1 MKRLLPLIVFL
12 SVLGGL
18 AAFAK
23 DIWLTGRIKDA
34 VSKYDLT
41 HAIVLRYDSTGNVA
55 DTIRANQGFRWHG
68 RNDIDTLSS
77 FYIRVPAVDTTY
89 AFDVL
94 CEGYKDQ
101 TITVD
106 VKASTHENYQEIP
119 LILMERAPRQ
129 LKELSVV
136 SSKIK
141 FYNKGDTVVYN
152 ADAFQLAEGSML
164 DALIAQLPGAELNT
178 DGQIKINGEF
188 VESLLLN
195 GKEFFDSNNNV
206 MLENIAAYTVKDI
219 QVFEGQS
226 LDAKRKNDMTAP
238 KVLTMDVRLKKEYN
252 VGWIVNAQAGYG
264 TDDRYLGRLFAN
276 WFNATT
282 RVSLVGNVNNLNDNR
297 TPGKS
302 DTWTPEQMPSGRKE
316 NRSVGI
322 DYNYANAEETK
333 EAGGD
338 INFTQSVDKVD
349 RTTYRTNFLP
359 DYNTYEDVFANNTNR
374 NWRLN
379 TSHRV
384 NFTGKNLRGGAY
396 ISGNYGKTKNI
407 GSALSGSFNE
417 EHEDMDRQILEAI
430 YSGDPALVNSIINR
444 SRTATDSRYTNYNV
458 TVQPYMG
465 FKIPGL
471 SNSINASLSFQRSG
485 TKQELW
491 NDYQINFGADP
502 NPAEQRRRYTLTDP
516 NYFNRFSASLAYQLR
531 AKNSWISLNYRYSFS
546 DDHKDQSM
554 YALEHLADM
563 GIFGV
568 VPEGYLSV
576 FDPANSF
583 RSRTITNIHEFSPS
597 FNYISDR
604 KKTGCLLI
612 NLMPQIQLNHRNFN
626 YFTSGT
632 DYHISKSYA
641 TVTLNSIWSG
651 MVEYQFISREMSGR
665 TVYNNSVRYSYRI
678 EPTLPDLA
686 DMVGITLD
694 SDPLNIYIGN
704 PDLKVQ
710 YRHRHL
716 FRWSY
721 SPQKYPFNNIFYL
734 GYTHTSG
741 ALTRGYI
748 YDTSTGIRRNKMY
761 NVDGNHTFAITNEL
775 SWQFGPKKQYT
786 LSSTSDVDFTTL
798 HDMVGINLSEPVRT
812 QVRNRILSEKI
823 KLTWQIGAQSLALR
837 CDYTNRYTTS
847 TQQGFNAFSANHINY
862 GISGVFKL
870 PAGFGASTDFM
881 CYTRTGYGVE
891 QLDKTDPIWNLRI
904 TYAPPKLKRW
914 IFMVDGF
921 DLLHKLNNVDYTVN
935 QAGRLVTYTNTLPR
949 YILFSVQYRLNIQPK
964 KR

>member
-1 MKRLLPLIVFL
+1 MY
-12 SVLGGL
+12 
-18 AAFAK
+18 AK
-23 DIWLTGRIKDA
+23 DIWVTGRVKDA
-34 VSKYDLT
+34 VTKYDLT
-41 HAIVLRYDSTGNVA
+41 QAIVLRYDSIGNVS
-55 DTIRANQGFRWHG
+55 DTIRANQGYRWRG
-68 RNDIDTLSS
+68 REDIDTLSN
-77 FYIRVPAVDTTY
+77 FYFRVPAIDSTY
-89 AFDVL
+89 TFDVL

-101 TITVD
+101 TISYTVKD
-106 VKASTHENYQEIP
+106 PGREAYLEIP

-195 GKEFFDSNNNV
+195 GKEFFDKNNNV

-226 LDAKRKNDMTAP
+226 LEAKRRNDMTAA

-252 VGWIVNAQAGYG
+252 MGWIVNAQGGYG
-264 TDDRYLGRLFAN
+264 TDNRYLGRLFAN

-316 NRSVGI
+316 SRMGGLN
-322 DYNYANAEETK
+322 YNYENADESLEVN
-333 EAGGD
+333 GD
-338 INFTQSVDKVD
+338 VNFRQDIDKVE
-349 RTTYRTNFLP
+349 RSTYTTNFLQGG
-359 DYNTYEDVFANNTNR
+359 NTYEDAFARNTNR
-374 NWRLN
+374 NWRIS
-379 TSHRV
+379 TSHGATFNRSRV
-384 NFTGKNLRGGAY
+384 SGGAY
-396 ISGNYGKTKNI
+396 INGSYGKTKNI
-407 GSALSGSFNE
+407 GSALSGSFDE
-417 EHEDMDRQILEAI
+417 EPEEMDEQILEAI
-430 YSGDPALVNSIINR
+430 YSGNPELVNSIINR

-458 TVQPYMG
+458 GFQPYMS
-465 FKIPGL
+465 FKIPKTSDYL
-471 SNSINASLSFQRSG
+471 NVSLGFQHSG
-485 TKQELW
+485 TRQELW
-491 NDYQINFGADP
+491 KDYEINFGPSPQA
-502 NPAEQRRRYTLTDP
+502 AERRRRYTLTDP
-516 NYFNRFSASLAYQLR
+516 NYSNNFSGSLSYQWR
-531 AKNSWISLNYRYSFS
+531 VMNSWLALSYRYYFS

-576 FDPANSF
+576 FDAANSF
-583 RSRTITNIHEFSPS
+583 QSRTITNIHSLYPNWSYNGE
-597 FNYISDR
+597 R
-604 KKTGCLLI
+604 KKSGY
-612 NLMPQIQLNHRNFN
+612 LMVMIAPHLQLNHRNFN

-632 DYHISKSYA
+632 NYHISKSYA
-641 TVTLNSIWSG
+641 TVTINSIWSG
-651 MVEYQFISREMSGR
+651 MVEYQFTSREQGQR
-665 TVYNNSVRYSYRI
+665 TVYNNSMRYSYRI
-678 EPTLPDLA
+678 EPTLPGME

-704 PDLKVQ
+704 PGLKVQ

-716 FRWSY
+716 YRWSY
-721 SPQKYPFNNIFYL
+721 SPQKYPFNNILYL
-734 GYTHTSG
+734 GYTHISG
-741 ALTRGYI
+741 ALTRGYV
-748 YDTSTGIRRNKMY
+748 YDTATGVRRNKMY

-775 SWQFGPKKQYT
+775 SWQFGAKKQFT
-786 LSSTSDVDFTTL
+786 LSSASDVDFSTL
-798 HDMVGINLSEPVRT
+798 HDMIGVNKSEPERT
-812 QVRNRILSEKI
+812 DVRNRILSEKL
-823 KLTWQIGAQSLALR
+823 KFSWQIGAQSLSLR
-837 CDYTNRYTTS
+837 CDYTNRRTTS
-847 TQQGFNAFSANHINY
+847 TQQGFNNFSANHLNY
-862 GISGVFKL
+862 GINGVFRL

-881 CYTRTGYGVE
+881 FYTRNGYGVP

-904 TYAPPKLKRW
+904 TYAPPSLKKW
-914 IFMVDGF
+914 VFMVDGF

-935 QAGRLVTYTNTLPR
+935 AAGRLVSYTNSLPR
-949 YILFSVQYRLNIQPK
+949 YILLSVQYRLNIQPK
-964 KR
+964 KH